1 MSTHFSRSMR
11 RLEADS
17 GRGTIFLFG
26 IASALIGIWAAWL
39 LTARVSIYAST
50 GVARLEVS
58 LENHPVDSPV
68 VGLVSATHLIVGQ
81 RVAAG
86 DLLLEL
92 DANPQRLERSE
103 AIAKIAPSAEQISSL
118 EDELK
123 AEDRAIAVERQ

>member
-39 LTARVSIYAST
+39 LTARVSVSPPP
-50 GVARLEVS
+50 GVARLEVT
-58 LENHPVDSPV
+58 LETHPFDSPV
-68 VGLVSATHLIVGQ
+68 VGLVTATHLIVGQ
-81 RVAAG
+81 RVAAA
-86 DLLLEL
+86 DLLLQL

-103 AIAKIAPSAEQISSL
+103 PLRKLPHPPSKSAPS
-118 EDELK
+118 K
-123 AEDRAIAVERQ
+123 M